1 LKRRRVALSVPW
13 RAHKCAWRACP
24 PCVLLL
30 LTPPPLRL
38 LLPTTARQC
47 PWEVGAVVG
56 VDAK

>member
-1 LKRRRVALSVPW
+1 MKRRRVALSVP
-13 RAHKCAWRACP
+13 WRACP